1 MNQKHSGQIGGF
13 IQEFF
18 SRAMLSSE
26 QDQTISRSLCPPLVA
41 VNTHAHPVR
50 DSPKHF
56 VR

>member
-1 MNQKHSGQIGGF
+1 MNQKHSGQTGGF

-26 QDQTISRSLCPPLVA
+26 QDQTIFRSLCPPFVT
-41 VNTHAHPVR
+41 VNTCVHPVR

-56 VR
+56 VH